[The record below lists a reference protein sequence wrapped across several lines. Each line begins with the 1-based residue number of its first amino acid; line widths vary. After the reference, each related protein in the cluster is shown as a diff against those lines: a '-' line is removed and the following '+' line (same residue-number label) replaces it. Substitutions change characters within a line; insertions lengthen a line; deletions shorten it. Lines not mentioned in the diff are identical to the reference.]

1 MGEDVDQLEAP
12 LYWRFLLLHHN
23 FSLILCVQ
31 CLSSYFLPDSPLH
44 WAVAGEHLH
53 IANLLVSIILGLKLS
68 ICPVHNIEYVNFSS
82 LRQQMLNSTRWLS
95 ELDGAQVSRGA
106 SLDLGD
112 KEGNTALALAKRFP
126 ALPNHQTDDDPGRR
140 EASLLS
146 C

>member
-53 IANLLVSIILGLKLS
+53 IANLLVSPS
-68 ICPVHNIEYVNFSS
+68 IFYLFSAHNGICEYVKGSKVKFNEMVAHV
-82 LRQQMLNSTRWLS
+82 R
-95 ELDGAQVSRGA
+95 
-106 SLDLGD
+106 
-112 KEGNTALALAKRFP
+112 
-126 ALPNHQTDDDPGRR
+126 
-140 EASLLS
+140 
-146 C
+146 